1 MRVGSLYEQVVETG
15 KLDINVERSSC
26 LVFFFS
32 RSTRVCVIRNFV
44 RSVTEKDIPPDISKQ
59 AKITSERI
67 SWAYKLVNSL
77 AYLNVG
83 TLLVESGGD
92 GISVFAVVVV
102 VVVVVHDC
110 GP

>member
-83 TLLVESGGD
+83 TLESGGD
-92 GISVFAVVVV
+92 GGISVFAVVVV